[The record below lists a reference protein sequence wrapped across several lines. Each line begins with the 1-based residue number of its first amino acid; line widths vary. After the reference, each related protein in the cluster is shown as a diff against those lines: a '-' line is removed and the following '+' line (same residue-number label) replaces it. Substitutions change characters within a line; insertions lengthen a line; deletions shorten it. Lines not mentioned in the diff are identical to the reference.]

1 MVKHPSIAQQ
11 AHSQYVAYYPTYS
24 RHLSESLWQRWRREQ
39 LGDDG
44 LYPQGSAWD
53 TDPSSRTAGTWHR
66 ESTKIWHEKPGEYFE
81 CTRKTSTK
89 ITSKQ
94 ASMAKIIYMAWHR
107 YEKVI
112 ASPSLTVGLNLPLTF
127 ERSHLSGRNE
137 YLVSHLV
144 TTQHLTTQCIFDFIL
159 MPLATQA

>member
-11 AHSQYVAYYPTYS
+11 AHTQYVAYYPTYS

-66 ESTKIWHEKPGEYFE
+66 ESTEIWHEKPGEYFE

-89 ITSKQ
+89 ITNKQ
-94 ASMAKIIYMAWHR
+94 ASMAKIIYMTWHR
-107 YEKVI
+107 YGKVI

-127 ERSHLSGRNE
+127 VGKTLKRSKRISHFPLSHN
-137 YLVSHLV
+137 
-144 TTQHLTTQCIFDFIL
+144 TTPHSTTQCISTSFWCR
-159 MPLATQA
+159 